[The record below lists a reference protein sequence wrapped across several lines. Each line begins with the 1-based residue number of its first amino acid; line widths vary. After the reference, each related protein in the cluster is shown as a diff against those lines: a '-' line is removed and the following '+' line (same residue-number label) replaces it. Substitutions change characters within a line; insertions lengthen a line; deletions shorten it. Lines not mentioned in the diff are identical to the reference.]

1 MPPRDESSR
10 VSGAN
15 LTRRVIIALDTPDL
29 ARAERLMD
37 ALGDRPDYYKVG
49 LELFAAEGPAAVLAV
64 RDRGH
69 RVFLDLKLHDIPET
83 VARAARA
90 VARLGVELVTV
101 HAAGGPAMI
110 QAAAAAAQEGAD
122 GVGYAPALLG
132 VTILTSLDRA
142 DLDAVGLA
150 PGRPVNDVVV
160 DLGRM
165 AVDSGCGGLIA
176 AGSDARA
183 LRAAVGPDARIVTPR
198 GATGLGGRA
207 GPETNRDAGGGARRG
222 SRLRGRR
229 PGGDRRPGSGRRLR
243 TTHGVIRQN
252 R

>member
-1 MPPRDESSR
+1 MPPRDDLSR
-10 VSGAN
+10 VSEAN

-29 ARAERLMD
+29 ARAEHLMD
-37 ALGDRPDYYKVG
+37 ALGDRSGYYKVG
-49 LELFAAEGPAAVLAV
+49 LELFAAEGPAAVRAV

-83 VARAARA
+83 VARATRA

-101 HAAGGPAMI
+101 HAAGGPAML
-110 QAAAAAAQEGAD
+110 QAAAAAAREGAD
-122 GVGYAPALLG
+122 GAGYAPTLLG
-132 VTILTSLDRA
+132 VTILTSLDRP

-183 LRAAVGPDARIVTPR
+183 LRAAVGPDARIVTPGVR
-198 GATGLGGRA
+198 PVWAAAHDQKRIVTPAAALAAGADYVVVGRA
-207 GPETNRDAGGGARRG
+207 VTAAPDPAGAFD
-222 SRLRGRR
+222 RLME
-229 PGGDRRPGSGRRLR
+229 
-243 TTHGVIRQN
+243 
-252 R
+252 